1 MTNRKPHIP
10 SADTGNSLS
19 DLAAHRRSASR
30 MGSRQRLDAAREAGR
45 LTARERVNELLDPE
59 SFVEIGMLARSRE
72 PNLNP
77 KTPAEGVITGSG
89 TIDGRHV
96 FVISDDVSVL
106 AGSRGAV
113 SEAKVSRIR
122 ALALR
127 ERLPIVMLSE
137 ASAARIQET
146 RGAIS
151 AGLGTAFFEHI
162 QLSGQVPQVS
172 VMLGASF
179 GGPSFIAAQSDI
191 AIQVEGAF
199 MGMCAPSLV
208 KLGVG
213 QDCTP
218 EEIGGTDISGSVT
231 GQAHFIA
238 TDDREALALVR
249 KYLSY
254 MPSSSG
260 QQPPLLPSRPAL
272 CESAE
277 GLKEFQALVPENT
290 RMAYDSVRLLELL
303 VDEASLFILHRNY
316 GKSLVTAFARMN
328 GRPVGILASNPRF
341 KAGVVDDQAATKAR
355 RFVDLCDAFHIPLLF
370 FTDTPGF
377 LVGPDLEK
385 RRMVSLCARLIGSVF
400 SASVPKITVVL
411 RKAVGMAYI
420 AMAGRA
426 TQPQAIFAWPN
437 ATFDVMGPEVG
448 LMISHGAAI
457 VSADDPDTAKQELL
471 RQMREEAS
479 ALATAEL
486 ALIDDVIAPTET
498 RERIIAMLERSSQ
511 QASFSFKH
519 RIDP

>member
-1 MTNRKPHIP
+1 
-10 SADTGNSLS
+10 
-19 DLAAHRRSASR
+19 
-30 MGSRQRLDAAREAGR
+30 
-45 LTARERVNELLDPE
+45 
-59 SFVEIGMLARSRE
+59 
-72 PNLNP
+72 
-77 KTPAEGVITGSG
+77 
-89 TIDGRHV
+89 
-96 FVISDDVSVL
+96 
-106 AGSRGAV
+106 
-113 SEAKVSRIR
+113 
-122 ALALR
+122 
-127 ERLPIVMLSE
+127 
-137 ASAARIQET
+137 
-146 RGAIS
+146 
-151 AGLGTAFFEHI
+151 
-162 QLSGQVPQVS
+162 
-172 VMLGASF
+172 
-179 GGPSFIAAQSDI
+179 
-191 AIQVEGAF
+191 

-260 QQPPLLPSRPAL
+260 QPPPLAPSRPAL
-272 CESAE
+272 CESPE

-290 RMAYDSVRLLELL
+290 RVAYDSVRLLELL

-457 VSADDPDTAKQELL
+457 LSADDPDMAKQELL

-486 ALIDDVIAPTET
+486 ALIDDVIAPMET
-498 RERIIAMLERSSQ
+498 RERIISMLERSTQ